1 MGFSQT
7 QWTVR
12 AKGKI
17 NSFVLANVCDAL
29 LTGIA
34 LSLPGFVE
42 KGILG
47 QAMLADAR
55 VIPLLIFKT
64 AITAFMIGLYA
75 LVAHRNGEWSNAV
88 KVALQIGTVIVW
100 AVVAWN
106 ELNIVLALGQMI

>member
-7 QWTVR
+7 RWMDQ
-12 AKGKI
+12 AKRKI

-34 LSLPGFVE
+34 LNLPGFVE

-47 QAMLADAR
+47 QAMLADAK

-64 AITAFMIGLYA
+64 AITAFMVGLYA
-75 LVAHRNGEWSNAV
+75 LVAHREGEWAGAV

-100 AVVAWN
+100 VVVAWN